1 MNALGIIFANKHDIA
16 LEELTDYRTLGAVPF
31 GGRYRLIDFQL
42 SNMVNAGILNVG
54 VITRKNYQSLMR
66 HIGSGSEWDLDRKQG
81 GLTILPPF
89 GGNVDTKDIYSN
101 RLGALLTN
109 LEYIEDSKEKYA
121 IITDCTYVANVNF
134 EELLRV
140 HEESGAKITGIYSKK
155 ARFVQDGIK
164 NTYVNVNLDGRI
176 TDLIV
181 SKEKHDNLGYC
192 LNTWIM
198 EKEYLLD
205 ILHDAVRNEKE
216 SLRLD
221 IIKPILS
228 EEKIMGY
235 ENPGEVLCLNDIS
248 SFTQANLALLE
259 EDTRL
264 DLFHSDNGPIITRTR
279 DSAPTRYGKHAKV
292 ENSLIADGCII
303 DGEVKNSVI
312 FRGVE
317 IGEGTK
323 IENSVVML
331 DVTVGRNVILNYA
344 VIDDNSTIHDARAL
358 SGYVTHP
365 FFCAAKT
372 TI

>member
-16 LEELTDYRTLGAVPF
+16 LDELTDYRTLGAVPF

-42 SNMVNAGILNVG
+42 SNMVNAGILDIG

-89 GGNVDTKDIYSN
+89 GGNINTEDIYSN
-101 RLGALLTN
+101 RLGALITN
-109 LEYIEDSKEKYA
+109 LEYIEDAKEKYA
-121 IITDCTYVANVNF
+121 IITDCTYVANLNY
-134 EELLRV
+134 EELLKV
-140 HEESGAKITGIYSKK
+140 HEESGAKITGIYTKN

-164 NTYVNVNLDGRI
+164 NTYVNVTLDGQI
-176 TDLIV
+176 TDIV
-181 SKEKHDNLGYC
+181 VSDEKQENLGYC

-198 EKEYLLD
+198 EKEYLLN
-205 ILHDAVRNEKE
+205 IIHDAIRYDKS

-221 IIKPILS
+221 ILRPLLAK
-228 EEKIMGY
+228 EKIMGY
-235 ENPGEVLCLNDIS
+235 ETKGEVLCLNDLS
-248 SFTQANLALLE
+248 SFIQANLALLE
-259 EDTRL
+259 EKTRL
-264 DLFHSDNGPIITRTR
+264 DLFHSDNGPIVTRTR
-279 DSAPTRYGKHAKV
+279 DSAPTRYGKDAKIQ
-292 ENSLIADGCII
+292 NSLIADGCII
-303 DGEVKNSVI
+303 NGEVKNSVI

-344 VIDDNSTIHDARAL
+344 IIDDNSTIHNSRGL

-365 FFCAAKT
+365 FFCQAKT

>member
-42 SNMVNAGILNVG
+42 SNMVNAGILNIG

-89 GGNVDTKDIYSN
+89 GGSQNTEDIYSN
-101 RLGALLTN
+101 RLGALITN

-121 IITDCTYVANVNF
+121 IITDCTYVANLNY
-134 EELLRV
+134 EELLKV
-140 HEESGAKITGIYSKK
+140 HKKSGAKMTGIYTKK
-155 ARFVQDGIK
+155 AKFVQDGIK
-164 NTYVNVNLDGRI
+164 NTYVNVNLDGQI
-176 TDLIV
+176 TDIV
-181 SKEKHDNLGYC
+181 VDTEKQDNLGYC

-198 EKEYLLD
+198 EKDYLID
-205 ILHDAVRNEKE
+205 IIHDAIRHDKS

-221 IIKPILS
+221 IIKPALKKD
-228 EEKIMGY
+228 KIMGY
-235 ENPGEVLCLNDIS
+235 ETPSEVLCLNDIS
-248 SFTQANLALLE
+248 SFIQANLELLK
-259 EDTRL
+259 EDARV
-264 DLFHSDNGPIITRTR
+264 DLFHSENGPIITRTR
-279 DSAPTRYGKHAKV
+279 DSAPTRYGKNAKIS
-292 ENSLIADGCII
+292 NSLIADGCII

-331 DVTVGRNVILNYA
+331 DVTVGRNVVLNYA
-344 VIDDNSTIHDARAL
+344 IIDDNSTIHDSRGL

-365 FFCAAKT
+365 FFCGAKT